1 MGLAGKALVAIWN
14 DIAPEMR
21 EDFFEWHPREH
32 MVERLGIPGFLRGR
46 RYSAVEADVEFL
58 TLYELRDVEVLVS
71 DVYKERLTNPTPWS
85 TKTLPAFRNN
95 VRGACRIH
103 FSDGYAMGGFVHT
116 VRLRAPEGQEGEVVQ
131 VLPTSNK
138 VIVNGVNTAKKHSK
152 ARKTNQQGGII
163 DRDMPVDASNVMLV
177 HKGKP
182 TRVGYTTHSD
192 GTKVRVAK
200 RTGEVI
206 S

>member
-1 MGLAGKALVAIWN
+1 MKLKKGDTVVVISGK
-14 DIAPEMR
+14 D
-21 EDFFEWHPREH
+21 
-32 MVERLGIPGFLRGR
+32 
-46 RYSAVEADVEFL
+46 
-58 TLYELRDVEVLVS
+58 
-71 DVYKERLTNPTPWS
+71 K
-85 TKTLPAFRNN
+85 
-95 VRGACRIH
+95 
-103 FSDGYAMGGFVHT
+103 
-116 VRLRAPEGQEGEVVQ
+116 GQEGEVVQ
-131 VLPTSNK
+131 VMPAANK

-182 TRVGYTTHSD
+182 TRVGYKTQPD

>member
-1 MGLAGKALVAIWN
+1 MKLKKGDTVVVISGK
-14 DIAPEMR
+14 D
-21 EDFFEWHPREH
+21 
-32 MVERLGIPGFLRGR
+32 
-46 RYSAVEADVEFL
+46 
-58 TLYELRDVEVLVS
+58 
-71 DVYKERLTNPTPWS
+71 K
-85 TKTLPAFRNN
+85 
-95 VRGACRIH
+95 
-103 FSDGYAMGGFVHT
+103 
-116 VRLRAPEGQEGEVVQ
+116 GQEGEVVQ
-131 VLPTSNK
+131 VMPTVNK

-182 TRVGYTTHSD
+182 TRVGYKTQTD

>member
-1 MGLAGKALVAIWN
+1 MKLKMGDTVVVISGK
-14 DIAPEMR
+14 D
-21 EDFFEWHPREH
+21 
-32 MVERLGIPGFLRGR
+32 
-46 RYSAVEADVEFL
+46 
-58 TLYELRDVEVLVS
+58 
-71 DVYKERLTNPTPWS
+71 K
-85 TKTLPAFRNN
+85 
-95 VRGACRIH
+95 
-103 FSDGYAMGGFVHT
+103 
-116 VRLRAPEGQEGEVVQ
+116 GQEGEVVQ
-131 VLPTSNK
+131 VMPTVNK

-163 DRDMPVDASNVMLV
+163 DRDMPVHASNVMLV

-182 TRVGYTTHSD
+182 TRVGYTTQPD

>member
-1 MGLAGKALVAIWN
+1 MKLKKGDTVVVIAGK
-14 DIAPEMR
+14 DK
-21 EDFFEWHPREH
+21 
-32 MVERLGIPGFLRGR
+32 G
-46 RYSAVEADVEFL
+46 S
-58 TLYELRDVEVLVS
+58 
-71 DVYKERLTNPTPWS
+71 
-85 TKTLPAFRNN
+85 
-95 VRGACRIH
+95 
-103 FSDGYAMGGFVHT
+103 
-116 VRLRAPEGQEGEVVQ
+116 EGEVVQ
-131 VLPTSNK
+131 VMPTTNK

-152 ARKTNQQGGII
+152 PRKSNQQGGII

-182 TRVGYTTHSD
+182 TRVGYKTQPD

>member
-1 MGLAGKALVAIWN
+1 MKLKKGDTVVVIAGK
-14 DIAPEMR
+14 DK
-21 EDFFEWHPREH
+21 
-32 MVERLGIPGFLRGR
+32 G
-46 RYSAVEADVEFL
+46 S
-58 TLYELRDVEVLVS
+58 
-71 DVYKERLTNPTPWS
+71 
-85 TKTLPAFRNN
+85 
-95 VRGACRIH
+95 
-103 FSDGYAMGGFVHT
+103 
-116 VRLRAPEGQEGEVVQ
+116 EGEVVQ
-131 VLPTSNK
+131 VMLTANK

-152 ARKTNQQGGII
+152 PRKSNQQGGII

-182 TRVGYTTHSD
+182 TRVGYKIQPD